1 MYKRILTLPLSET
14 ETCFLWGPRQTG
26 KSTLLKT
33 LFPNTKR
40 YDLLL
45 SNEYHRL
52 LTNPGL
58 IREECLAEDKA
69 SIEKILPVI
78 IDEVQK
84 IPALLDEV
92 HWLIENAGIEWLIGH
107 RRPPHRTPTTIPTPV
122 FLLRPGRI
130 QNQSGWPFE

>member
-1 MYKRILTLPLSET
+1 MTLPLSET

-92 HWLIENAGIEWLIGH
+92 HCGLS
-107 RRPPHRTPTTIPTPV
+107 RMPV
-122 FLLRPGRI
+122 SNGL
-130 QNQSGWPFE
+130 